1 MKQKVLF
8 FDIDGTLIWSY
19 GGIQEIPQGVQ
30 KELKRLKE
38 QGHKLFIC
46 SGRPKA
52 MLDQKWWDGTFDG
65 YVLNNGG
72 YVEIDKD
79 GKRVPVDGENSLIVP
94 NMTRDE
100 AIELG
105 KKYDQ
110 DSVMFKDAKNKTL
123 QYIITHERAGKIG
136 DVDSNFETEAGK
148 DNFSVSRGSDLDYY
162 SRLHKSNK
170 PDLKIG
176 FNWKG

>member
-1 MKQKVLF
+1 MMKQKVLF

-19 GGIQEIPQGVQ
+19 GGIREIPQGVQ

-72 YVEIDKD
+72 YVEID
-79 GKRVPVDGENSLIVP
+79 GKSIYENRMDYELCLKTA
-94 NMTRDE
+94 NM
-100 AIELG
+100 L
-105 KKYDQ
+105 
-110 DSVMFKDAKNKTL
+110 
-123 QYIITHERAGKIG
+123 
-136 DVDSNFETEAGK
+136 
-148 DNFSVSRGSDLDYY
+148 
-162 SRLHKSNK
+162 
-170 PDLKIG
+170 
-176 FNWKG
+176 

>member
-72 YVEIDKD
+72 YVEID
-79 GKRVPVDGENSLIVP
+79 GKSIYENRMDYELCLKTANMLEELHCDYMIATANHLYIDPSYKELYNFFGSKWNILKIYLQQSLIV
-94 NMTRDE
+94 MR
-100 AIELG
+100 
-105 KKYDQ
+105 Y
-110 DSVMFKDAKNKTL
+110 
-123 QYIITHERAGKIG
+123 
-136 DVDSNFETEAGK
+136 
-148 DNFSVSRGSDLDYY
+148 
-162 SRLHKSNK
+162 
-170 PDLKIG
+170 
-176 FNWKG
+176 